1 MDEVNKERAAKTAR
15 KQAKEHAALMWP
27 QDRLM
32 ERRAEEE
39 RLYIKY
45 YRDIV
50 NPIVTQNW

>member
-1 MDEVNKERAAKTAR
+1 
-15 KQAKEHAALMWP
+15 MWP